1 MYIYIYVYIYVC
13 ICICICVYIY
23 IYVYVYVYVYIY
35 MYMYIHVYIYI
46 CMYVWFLVS
55 DENRPTGR
63 PTSTRRTRQCF
74 CSRPEASSV
83 KCLAVVWC
91 CGLYHA
97 VQGSCAELWFW
108 PRTSWLCDL
117 GFVCLPQSIELST
130 NILEGINSK
139 IAASRGQN
147 SGKETLH
154 LELVASQKHLLRAQL
169 SCWLERPKVSKP
181 PKASGPAQ
189 VGGKRTESGHGGY
202 RIPQTDDFDGEPQS
216 MFRPHLKRFEGW
228 YVSAN
233 AEMQAAFWR
242 RTNILGS
249 SEKVLPWR
257 FDNGE
262 EASQPNKRHSTV
274 WNTCAYTMSIQG

>member
-1 MYIYIYVYIYVC
+1 MYVCMYVYIC
-13 ICICICVYIY
+13 
-23 IYVYVYVYVYIY
+23 IY
-35 MYMYIHVYIYI
+35 MIIYDI
-46 CMYVWFLVS
+46 YVWFLVS
-55 DENRPTGR
+55 DENRPTCR

-108 PRTSWLCDL
+108 PPTSWLCDL
-117 GFVCLPQSIELST
+117 GFVCLPQSIELSP
-130 NILEGINSK
+130 NILEDINSK
-139 IAASRGQN
+139 ISASRGQN

-189 VGGKRTESGHGGY
+189 VGGKRTESGNGGY
-202 RIPQTDDFDGEPQS
+202 RIPQNDDFDGEHDCQPTKHVQTTPKKVRR
-216 MFRPHLKRFEGW
+216 MICECQRWDTGGFLTTNEYLGIFRESTSLTIRR
-228 YVSAN
+228 
-233 AEMQAAFWR
+233 WR
-242 RTNILGS
+242 GS
-249 SEKVLPWR
+249 K
-257 FDNGE
+257 
-262 EASQPNKRHSTV
+262 STK
-274 WNTCAYTMSIQG
+274 